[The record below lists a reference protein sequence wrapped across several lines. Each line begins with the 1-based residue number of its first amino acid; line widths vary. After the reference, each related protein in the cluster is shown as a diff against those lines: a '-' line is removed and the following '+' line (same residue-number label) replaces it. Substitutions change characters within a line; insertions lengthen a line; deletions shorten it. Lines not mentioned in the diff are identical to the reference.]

1 MERDTFGPVARTEC
15 FGSSDLGY
23 CLSVMNWVLRGH
35 LVLRSAMSS
44 SLTTIE
50 LGYSPRQGDT
60 VHMRDRWIRAA
71 RKDFERFST
80 DAQSICLT
88 ALTIAAQDGKADI
101 AKTAAGG
108 SEVASLKLLC
118 HCAAI
123 PIGHGLDPLYE
134 QKRLVVTSHDADR
147 VKFQGC
153 SLGFRL
159 KMCVNA
165 AHIRPGPDL

>member
-1 MERDTFGPVARTEC
+1 MERDIFGPVARTEC

-60 VHMRDRWIRAA
+60 VHMTDRLDSSCPQGFREVFNGCSVYLSDRSHNRRPRWKGRH
-71 RKDFERFST
+71 R
-80 DAQSICLT
+80 Q
-88 ALTIAAQDGKADI
+88 
-101 AKTAAGG
+101 TAAGG

-134 QKRLVVTSHDADR
+134 QKRLIVTSHDADR

-159 KMCVNA
+159 KMCINA